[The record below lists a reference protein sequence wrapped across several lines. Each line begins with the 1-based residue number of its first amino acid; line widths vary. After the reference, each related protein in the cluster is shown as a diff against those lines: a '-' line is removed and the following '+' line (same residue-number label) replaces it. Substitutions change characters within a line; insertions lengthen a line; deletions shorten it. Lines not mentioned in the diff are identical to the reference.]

1 LPEQPTLI
9 HDRFEIESL
18 IARGGMAI
26 VYKGTDLTLG
36 RTVAIKIL
44 SEELAQDPSFV
55 ARFRL
60 EAQAAASLT
69 HPNIVAVYDTG
80 SDGDIHYIVMEYL
93 EGRTLHQILNEQGT
107 VPPEEVASIGAEV
120 AQALAEAHEKG
131 IVHRDVKPGNI
142 MISRNGN
149 AKVMDFGI
157 AKAATAG
164 NLTQVGSILGTVA
177 YLSPEQARG
186 EKVDGRSDIYSLGA
200 LLYQML
206 TGNLPLKGDTYV
218 EMVHKL
224 NSQDPTNPS
233 LTNPAI
239 PAALDSV
246 VMRALA
252 KDPENRYQTGTEMA
266 ADLLA
271 SMREPVQGTAAYA
284 PFPVETDK
292 TMVAPAA
299 RVVRDES
306 TRVMPAAAAA
316 APVRVRQAPPGPSNT
331 TKTLIGIA
339 AIVALLAIALVM
351 FNSIDNTG
359 TNDPTPTPSV
369 STSSV
374 APPAPAP
381 RPAPRPAPPAEPPP
395 PPAEP
400 PPAEPPPPAPVDP
413 PPAPVDPPP
422 APVDPPPAP
431 APAPL
436 PILNP

>member
-1 LPEQPTLI
+1 MPEEPTLI
-9 HDRFEIESL
+9 HERFQIDSL

-44 SEELAQDPSFV
+44 SEDLAQDPSFV

-80 SDGDIHYIVMEYL
+80 SDGDTHYIVMEYL
-93 EGRTLHQILNEQGT
+93 EGRTLHQILNEDGT
-107 VPPEEVASIGAEV
+107 IPPVEVASIGAEV
-120 AQALAEAHEKG
+120 AQALSEAHEKG

-142 MISRNGN
+142 MIGRGGT

-186 EKVDGRSDIYSLGA
+186 EPVDGRSDIYSLGA

-206 TGNLPLKGDTYV
+206 TGKLPLKGETYV

-224 NSQDPTNPS
+224 NSEDPTSPS
-233 LTNPAI
+233 LANPDV
-239 PAALDSV
+239 PAGLDAV

-252 KDPENRYQTGTEMA
+252 KDPADRYQTGTEMA
-266 ADLLA
+266 ADLHA
-271 SMREPVQGTAAYA
+271 SMLPEPTDHTAAYA
-284 PFPVETDK
+284 PFPVSSEK

-299 RVVRDES
+299 RPRGDEA
-306 TRVMPAAAAA
+306 TRVIPAV
-316 APVRVRQAPPGPSNT
+316 APVRARQTRPPVNNT
-331 TKTLIGIA
+331 GKTMIAIA
-339 AIVALLAIALVM
+339 AIVALLAIAFVM
-351 FNSIDNTG
+351 FNSLSDT
-359 TNDPTPTPSV
+359 TNNPGPTPSV
-369 STSSV
+369 TSSS
-374 APPAPAP
+374 AAPAPAP
-381 RPAPRPAPPAEPPP
+381 RPAPRPAPVVKPSESPSAAP
-395 PPAEP
+395 PPAP
-400 PPAEPPPPAPVDP
+400 PPAEPPPPPDPEPAPADP
-413 PPAPVDPPP
+413 PPAPDPIP
-422 APVDPPPAP
+422 
-431 APAPL
+431 
-436 PILNP
+436 PILPSL